1 MIAINKLP
9 GLDPYS
15 EVYTGLLE
23 LREVFHRSG
32 RLDDA
37 NAKLDEVTKVLTTY
51 LAFKNGAISKFPDI
65 DQDHLVETLEN
76 AFKETAELDSYAFPD
91 GSSIFG
97 NDPKLALTSKD
108 TAVAKQI
115 IQVSKSCVDVAFA
128 GKSAQTPIDILNEA
142 FGHFIRDNFRGNI
155 EDAQYLTPPE
165 VVDFMSSIVLS
176 DLEREDPKSKN
187 KNSKWIV
194 ADPTCGVGS
203 FLASFY
209 SHAAKS
215 SWLKPKNL
223 QLIGQDKVERMARLS
238 TVNAS
243 LFDVRAGTIFQGNS
257 LDDTSPISAFN
268 NQVDVILT
276 NPPFGAMFDSDYL
289 KESSSLNLPFL
300 SGIRKGKQS
309 IDSSLL
315 FVESNLSL
323 LREGGR
329 LLIVLPDSVVSAR
342 GLPSMLRHYLGRTC
356 VVKAI
361 IDLPSVTFAQAG
373 TRTKTSILYLQKTK
387 PTTPYRVF
395 FASTQSLGF
404 EVSSKKGVQVKN
416 IEGSNDLISI
426 ANVYQNNVDLNDI
439 KDDPFIILNKDPSCT
454 SVSSKELDSSH
465 WTPSHYG
472 IGRITAVKAIHA
484 IPNTRAIPLSEL
496 VTLYSES
503 RRSEISTPTGA
514 FISVL
519 HIISEGL
526 IDSHAAISNNPITP
540 GIPVNPGE
548 LLFSKINPRIPRLAV
563 VPNFDRRTL
572 CSSEFEVMK
581 PNDGY
586 DTATIAYL
594 LMLPNVQ
601 AQIQSMTSGTSAS
614 HNRIRSAE
622 LSKVLLPVPKK
633 NSPQEKKLRAEANRY
648 KTVLNLLES
657 ASLELA
663 SLRSKRTS
671 D

>member
-1 MIAINKLP
+1 MIAINKNDSALY
-9 GLDPYS
+9 D
-15 EVYTGLLE
+15 EVYAGLLE

-51 LAFKNGAISKFPDI
+51 LAFKNGAIKNFPDTNH
-65 DQDHLVETLEN
+65 DLLVESLEN
-76 AFKETAELDSYAFPD
+76 SFKETAKLQCYSFPD

-97 NDPKLALTSKD
+97 NDPKLVLTSKD
-108 TAVAKQI
+108 IAVAQQI
-115 IQVSKSCVDVAFA
+115 VRVSKSCVDVAFA
-128 GKSAQTPIDILNEA
+128 GKNSQTPIDILNEA

-165 VVDFMSSIVLS
+165 VVDFMTKIVIS
-176 DLEREDPKSKN
+176 DLEREDPKSKS
-187 KNSKWIV
+187 KKSKWIV

-209 SHAAKS
+209 SHAANTQ
-215 SWLKPKNL
+215 WMNTKNL

-243 LFDVRAGTIFQGNS
+243 LFDVKASTIFQGNS
-257 LDDTSPISAFN
+257 LDDASPISDFN

-276 NPPFGAMFDSDYL
+276 NPPFGAMFDSEYL
-289 KESSSLNLPFL
+289 KTFSSSSLPFL
-300 SGIRKGKQS
+300 SNIRKGKQN

-315 FVESNLSL
+315 FVERNLSL

-342 GLPSMLRHYLGRTC
+342 GLPSMFRHYLGRTC
-356 VVKAI
+356 SVKAVI
-361 IDLPSVTFAQAG
+361 ELPSVTFAQAG
-373 TRTKTSILYLQKTK
+373 TRTKTSILYLQKTDPVAK
-387 PTTPYRVF
+387 YRVF
-395 FASTQSLGF
+395 FASSSSLGF
-404 EVSSKKGVQVKN
+404 EVSSKKGIQVKN
-416 IEGSNDLISI
+416 IEGVNDLLSISETYLQK
-426 ANVYQNNVDLNDI
+426 AQTEKTEN
-439 KDDPFIILNKDPSCT
+439 DPFIILSEEPSCT

-472 IGRITAVKAIHA
+472 IGRISAVKAIHST
-484 IPNTRAIPLSEL
+484 PNTDAVPLSEL
-496 VTLYSES
+496 VTLHSES
-503 RRSEISTPTGA
+503 RRNESSTPNGA

-526 IDSHAAISNNPITP
+526 IDSHAAMSNAPITP
-540 GIPVNPGE
+540 GIPVRAGE
-548 LLFSKINPRIPRLAV
+548 LLFSKINPRIPRLAI
-563 VPNFDRRTL
+563 VPDFQRTTL
-572 CSSEFEVMK
+572 CSSEFEVME
-581 PNDGY
+581 PRQGY

-594 LMLPNVQ
+594 LMLPTVQ
-601 AQIQSMTSGTSAS
+601 AQILSLTSGTSAS

-622 LSKVLLPVPKK
+622 LAKVLLPVPKK
-633 NSPQEKKLRAEANRY
+633 NSPQDKKLKIDSQRY
-648 KTVLNLLES
+648 KTVLDLLES

-663 SLRSKRTS
+663 SLRSKRKE
-671 D
+671 